1 MYVMAVINIILL
13 MCCIFEVVLLLKD
26 RGIIAEYVCKTKA
39 MIISEGWKRTI
50 GRIFNVIF
58 GKVAKFQ
65 VRPSGDKLKKGEL
78 LQIAF
83 YPTGGMGDYIISSKL
98 LDELMM
104 YAPCCVTVF
113 CEKDIF
119 GQAIYGERPDVIVKP
134 YERFEIEKNQY
145 DLALMVEHFIH
156 VLHADE
162 RRIEHIAPELFLRI
176 NYIREHWNELYI
188 RIPEQCWRER
198 IHFERCRV
206 LKLNRWTEL
215 RMGGA
220 FEIKD
225 QRTGI
230 SLDFEEKKNF
240 NILDLPIGQ
249 YITINRGAD
258 QMKPGQEQLKVWP
271 EEYYIKLVEK
281 IKAQFPQ
288 IKVVQLGGSDSKKVK
303 GVDRTFLGESFE
315 LTKWII
321 KKAQCHIDCEGGLVH
336 LATQM
341 STPCVVIFGP
351 TPIHMY
357 SYVQNINLVSHEC
370 NNCMGTH
377 EDWAYNCY
385 RELEQWCMYKVK
397 PDDVIL
403 AYTKIANNCIGNTK
417 RLVQRTTRAIQNYG
431 KLALVN
437 VSNVEHFYP
446 YAVEH
451 DVVVFS
457 TAMNNPKC
465 KIQCFDNHIE
475 YRYSIAENLAC
486 DNDSF
491 DTVLIEK
498 FDDKEETLEE
508 ALRITRIG
516 GTVLILEKERQI
528 EYQCVG

>member
-1 MYVMAVINIILL
+1 MYVMVVINIILL
-13 MCCIFEVVLLLKD
+13 MCCIFGVVLLLKD
-26 RGIIAEYVCKTKA
+26 RGIVAEYVCKTKA
-39 MIISEGWKRTI
+39 MIIGEGWKRTI
-50 GRIFNVIF
+50 GRIFEVVF
-58 GKVAKFQ
+58 GKIAKFQ
-65 VRPSGDKLKKGEL
+65 VRPSGGKLKRDDL

-113 CEKDIF
+113 CEKNIF
-119 GQAIYGERPDVIVKP
+119 GQAVYGRRPDVIVKP
-134 YERFEIEKNQY
+134 YEGFEVEKNQY

-156 VLHADE
+156 VLHVDE
-162 RRIEHIAPELFLRI
+162 RRVEHIAPELFWRI
-176 NYIREHWNELYI
+176 SYIREHWNELYI

-220 FEIKD
+220 FEIED

-240 NILDLPIGQ
+240 YILDLPIGQ

-281 IKAQFPQ
+281 IKKQFPQ
-288 IKVVQLGGSDSKKVK
+288 IQVVQLGGSDGKKVK
-303 GVDRTFLGESFE
+303 GVDRVFLGESFE

-357 SYVQNINLVSHEC
+357 SYAQNVNLVNPEC
-370 NNCMGTH
+370 NNCMGVH
-377 EDWAYNCY
+377 EDWAYMCY
-385 RELEQWCMYKVK
+385 RKLKRWCMYNVH
-397 PDDVIL
+397 PDDVII
-403 AYTKIANNCIGNTK
+403 AYKKIANSCMSNTK
-417 RLVQRTTRAIQNYG
+417 KLVQKKVSG
-431 KLALVN
+431 KQISGNLALVN
-437 VSNVEHFYP
+437 VSNVEYFYS
-446 YAVEH
+446 YAKEH
-451 DVVVFS
+451 EVMAFS
-457 TAMNNPKC
+457 SALGEQKC
-465 KIQCFDNHIE
+465 KIQCFNNRIK
-475 YRYSIAENLAC
+475 YRYSISENLAC
-486 DNDSF
+486 DSDSF
-491 DTVLIEK
+491 DTVIIEK
-498 FDDKEETLEE
+498 FEDKEEALEE
-508 ALRITRIG
+508 ALRVTRIG